1 MQAQGRQPGVGRTT
15 SLSACKRSRAV
26 KPAIAS
32 IWDEAHLSVLNVR
45 ASSSPRFVR
54 KLKKS
59 ATHETFNRD
68 PTRFWNS
75 STSRC
80 QQTCL
85 RNRNAAGRE
94 NIVMIALVAQ
104 VPRTYLR
111 PQSRHRALFPALCV
125 SKLPGCFWGK
135 RRWLRSGPLF
145 AAIFAE
151 VGCDGLWSY
160 PTVIPAPERHL
171 CVSASSYPSLEGRS
185 LASFVPRSSTRS
197 CLCAQ
202 GETVVNPHNPLFP
215 RSEPFSSWKG
225 ASCQPLSIF
234 EQKNCLCSLLRRLR
248 RLLGALP
255 DILRQ

>member
-111 PQSRHRALFPALCV
+111 PQSRHFL
-125 SKLPGCFWGK
+125 
-135 RRWLRSGPLF
+135 
-145 AAIFAE
+145 
-151 VGCDGLWSY
+151 
-160 PTVIPAPERHL
+160 
-171 CVSASSYPSLEGRS
+171 
-185 LASFVPRSSTRS
+185 STRPV
-197 CLCAQ
+197 C
-202 GETVVNPHNPLFP
+202 F
-215 RSEPFSSWKG
+215 
-225 ASCQPLSIF
+225 PLSYVYSEILD
-234 EQKNCLCSLLRRLR
+234 CAGLLLNR
-248 RLLGALP
+248 GVQLP
-255 DILRQ
+255 HPESTEGSRAMKRPSVCCDFR

>member
-32 IWDEAHLSVLNVR
+32 KWDEAHLSVLNVR

-94 NIVMIALVAQ
+94 NMVMLALVAQ

-111 PQSRHRALFPALCV
+111 PQSRHF
-125 SKLPGCFWGK
+125 S
-135 RRWLRSGPLF
+135 
-145 AAIFAE
+145 
-151 VGCDGLWSY
+151 
-160 PTVIPAPERHL
+160 
-171 CVSASSYPSLEGRS
+171 
-185 LASFVPRSSTRS
+185 PR
-197 CLCAQ
+197 
-202 GETVVNPHNPLFP
+202 NFP
-215 RSEPFSSWKG
+215 RKLSGTQTPRTQVQPGFNVWGVGAPCLEPKSTY
-225 ASCQPLSIF
+225 
-234 EQKNCLCSLLRRLR
+234 E
-248 RLLGALP
+248 
-255 DILRQ
+255 

>member
-1 MQAQGRQPGVGRTT
+1 MELVHK
-15 SLSACKRSRAV
+15 SLPTDLLTQQKCRWTRKYSDDCARSASTENLPP
-26 KPAIAS
+26 PAIQAS
-32 IWDEAHLSVLNVR
+32 RPVSRSVRNYAGL
-45 ASSSPRFVR
+45 RFR
-54 KLKKS
+54 
-59 ATHETFNRD
+59 
-68 PTRFWNS
+68 
-75 STSRC
+75 
-80 QQTCL
+80 
-85 RNRNAAGRE
+85 
-94 NIVMIALVAQ
+94 
-104 VPRTYLR
+104 
-111 PQSRHRALFPALCV
+111 
-125 SKLPGCFWGK
+125 

-234 EQKNCLCSLLRRLR
+234 EPQNMLCSLLRRLR

>member
-32 IWDEAHLSVLNVR
+32 TWDEAHLSVLNVR

-94 NIVMIALVAQ
+94 NIAMIALVAQ

-111 PQSRHRALFPALCV
+111 PQSRHRPVSRSVKLRRASFLLLGKLGGGEAALCLLRFSLRLGAMVFGLIRQSFQLLNGTYAFPLPAIPLSKVALSPSLYPALPHDRACV
-125 SKLPGCFWGK
+125 
-135 RRWLRSGPLF
+135 LR
-145 AAIFAE
+145 AK
-151 VGCDGLWSY
+151 
-160 PTVIPAPERHL
+160 
-171 CVSASSYPSLEGRS
+171 PS
-185 LASFVPRSSTRS
+185 
-197 CLCAQ
+197 
-202 GETVVNPHNPLFP
+202 
-215 RSEPFSSWKG
+215 
-225 ASCQPLSIF
+225 
-234 EQKNCLCSLLRRLR
+234 
-248 RLLGALP
+248 
-255 DILRQ
+255 